1 MQFRRSMMS
10 SVMLLLL
17 AGVVAS
23 TVAHAEVVK
32 PAPMAMQKALQ
43 SKARLAKLRTNGA
56 GDPDTVFIGHV
67 TGATGLPGAAG
78 GAGPFHIGRGGYL
91 PSDPQNQ
98 GGAANNGYW
107 NWDDLN
113 AGEADAYQGWW
124 ILVQPQQSAS
134 SAVRNDWWR
143 SSFCYDFGNAG
154 NLAGKPGKAT
164 YGVTG
169 YWHRDGGSTVTSGS
183 IPAPGFTPLGG
194 SASAWCGLRAHGD
207 NSYTDPITGGVY
219 NSSIVQYYGDNHFL
233 QTGPFNEVTDVD
245 PGPGIDLQGGTDNNF
260 PGYGDQ
266 WDQMLY
272 RDVTVADLSGLSLS
286 YKYDV
291 NLVPGHSTAAL
302 TRVGWFMMDPLL
314 DIPGAVSSDP
324 LVADGNF
331 ISSSAFNSALPDLAP
346 EDSFMVY
353 VGVPVNDAAVTY
365 TDGNTAPVGD
375 PLRRWF
381 SEVLAIDGWT
391 PGGAGVGDQWPATL
405 IQLVSLSGTAS
416 GTASISLTN
425 AQIQPILDAQP
436 GPGGKVRI
444 VFRVKTNRGW
454 SDEDN
459 GFNGGSSL
467 GKGAAIVDDVVANG
481 WAASNGDFEA
491 VGSIDNSVGADL
503 AWRST
508 GKPVGEDYWELR
520 DIGTLSYNDPCGTVG
535 APNRNCN
542 MFGNVMNSVGGFY
555 AANDM
560 DRLKQL
566 VSPTVNLVATGNGP
580 GFYNDMGIDQEIAD
594 VSGDLLMFFDVYT
607 NLLQFGTTGNGLR
620 CGFQSYPSTQP
631 NGVETWGV
639 FRKTIFFSAYDGFL
653 GCYGGVDFPG
663 LMPAGAD
670 GAYLNGLLVSTN
682 ASGVPD
688 SVRACIEQ
696 LSICF
701 RRPAVNAATCNAQGL
716 PDLQGCYIDN
726 FTLAFVDAAAPPGI
740 SNSIWDVWQDAFP
753 ANSNLQVGTDAFRRG
768 PISVRSGY
776 NKSQGTGDLARNVIP
791 GDTMLVISN
800 GSPVRT
806 DLVFR
811 IKPGPG
817 NYQTIGDPTS
827 GIRRDPATAITATPG
842 DGSFWGSYMADRGL
856 YGSGFVLN
864 SSTAVPSPMTD
875 RFAGGGLDWDPDQW
889 VSARMDTAENNLF
902 NCDGSAGNVS
912 QLRNAQYASQ
922 YHESELV
929 PGAPRATL
937 GVVKNRCV
945 LIDVASGSSQSQDN
959 IDCGTGT
966 TPAHPSG
973 VTWADRWNSLQPN
986 NYVTA
991 IGGYSDNTCNGPC
1004 AVGTTAEFTK
1014 IIPDNQ
1020 LTPGA
1025 HVEWFFRR
1033 TFDGNFADFEMLP
1046 DTTLIF
1052 PNAGGIFDGTRWYS
1066 INALPDE
1073 WKNPSYNNF
1082 GYPASNGMA
1091 CMLFVDQGDRRGDHL
1106 LWDNMAGVIGLT
1118 ATWKRGA
1125 SSGYYIPATADIPAD
1140 LTELATVGGTAVSA
1154 HLGQEGSLY
1163 DAFNVRAGESNV
1175 PAGRLGS
1182 RDGAPCIGLATGKC
1196 STAGPTKTWLR
1207 ELYQHLFV
1215 SCTDQKQQVWGPL
1228 PDQTDGDIPMF
1239 TDFVDNPNGTPAPR
1253 TFIVAGLDIVAGNTT
1268 AASGHPSF
1276 FPTYFDAGFVDDSY
1290 RDLSAS
1296 TDDSPDLIPQAP
1308 IGTGGAIYGV
1318 FSSCFT
1324 LNDVLSR
1331 LATIT
1336 GSTTAALYED
1346 TNPLD
1351 ATTYPA
1357 AIYAPEDIPGN
1368 RFARTLVIGFTHGA
1382 FGGLGSRYT
1391 LGRGGYNTFW
1401 LDALTGMI
1409 GTVCGATLSAPVGVG
1424 DGGVSGKAFVNF
1436 MNLRSPNPMK
1446 SGTAVIEFGLAKNE
1460 KVQINVYDVTGRLV
1474 KTLADREFKA
1484 GDIHRLTWDGTNENG
1499 QSVARGVYFYQLRSP
1514 SFTSQKKLTVLRD

>member
-32 PAPMAMQKALQ
+32 PAPLAIQKALQ
-43 SKARLAKLRTNGA
+43 SKARLAKLRTNAA

-67 TGATGLPGAAG
+67 TGNTGLPGAASG
-78 GAGPFHIGRGGYL
+78 YGPFHVGRGGNL
-91 PSDPQNQ
+91 PTDPLNQ
-98 GGAANNGYW
+98 GGAGNNGYW

-124 ILVQPQQSAS
+124 ILTQPQQSTS

-143 SSFCYDFGNAG
+143 ASFAWDFGNAG
-154 NLAGKPGKAT
+154 NLKGKPGKAT

-169 YWHRDGGSTVTSGS
+169 YWHRDGGNTVGTGS
-183 IPAPGFTPLGG
+183 ILRPNFAPLGG
-194 SASAWCGLRAHGD
+194 TASAWCGLRAHGD
-207 NSYTDPITGGVY
+207 VSYLDPITGGVY
-219 NSSIVQYYGDNHFL
+219 NSSIVQYYGDNHAL
-233 QTGPFNEVTDVD
+233 QTGPFKQVT
-245 PGPGIDLQGGTDNNF
+245 GPIGGPYTGGTDMNF
-260 PGYGDQ
+260 PGYGGQ

-272 RDVTVADLSGLSLS
+272 RDVFVADGAGLSLS
-286 YKYDV
+286 YQYDV
-291 NLVPGHSTAAL
+291 TLAAGHLTAPL

-314 DIPGAVSSDP
+314 DIPGAVSTDP
-324 LVADGNF
+324 LVKDGNF
-331 ISSSAFNSALPDLAP
+331 ISSSFYNSVTPDKAP

-353 VGVPVNDAAVTY
+353 VGIPVNDAAVTY
-365 TDGNTAPVGD
+365 TDGSIAPVGD

-381 SEVLAIDGWT
+381 SEVLRIDGWT
-391 PGGAGVGDQWPATL
+391 PGDVGVGDVWPSTL
-405 IQLVSLSGTAS
+405 IQLVSRGPGTAA
-416 GTASISLTN
+416 GTHNWTLSN

-436 GPGGKVRI
+436 GAGGLVRV

-454 SDEDN
+454 DDEDTGYSN
-459 GFNGGSSL
+459 VGSG
-467 GKGAAIVDDVVANG
+467 GKGAAIVDNVVING

-491 VGSIDNSVGADL
+491 VGSINNSVAAST

-508 GKPVGEDYWELR
+508 GKPVGENFWELR
-520 DIGTLSYNDPCGTVG
+520 DINTLSYNDPCGVIGG
-535 APNRNCN
+535 ANRNCN
-542 MFGNVMNSVGGFY
+542 MFGNVMNSVSGVF
-555 AANDM
+555 ATNDM
-560 DRLKQL
+560 DRLKNL
-566 VSPTVNLVATGNGP
+566 VSPTITMASNGD
-580 GFYNDMGIDQEIAD
+580 GDYNGCGIDAEIAD
-594 VSGDLLMFFDVYT
+594 VSGDIIVFFDIYT
-607 NLLQFGTTGNGLR
+607 NLLQFGTTGNIIR
-620 CGFQSYPSTQP
+620 AGFQSYPATQP

-639 FRKTIFFSAYDGFL
+639 LMKTIFFSAYDGFL
-653 GCYGGVDFPG
+653 GCYSTGTDG
-663 LMPAGAD
+663 LTGLAPAGAD
-670 GAYLNGLLVSTN
+670 GAYANGLIATTN
-682 ASGVPD
+682 ASGIPD
-688 SVRACIEQ
+688 SLRIHIEQ
-696 LSICF
+696 PSICF
-701 RRPAVNAATCNAQGL
+701 RRPAVNAATCNAIGL
-716 PDLQGCYIDN
+716 PALQGCYIDN
-726 FTLAFVDAAAPPGI
+726 VTVAFIDAAPPPNI
-740 SNSIWDVWQDAFP
+740 ANSIWDVWQDAFP
-753 ANSNLQVGTDAFRRG
+753 SNSALSVGTDAFRRG
-768 PISVRSGY
+768 TASVRSGY
-776 NKSQGTGDLARNVIP
+776 NSSQGTGGLDRNVIP

-817 NYQTIGDPTS
+817 NYQSIGDPTS

-842 DGSFWGSYMADRGL
+842 DGSFWGSYMADRGI
-856 YGSGFVLN
+856 YGTGYVVGVG
-864 SSTAVPSPMTD
+864 TAVPNPMTD

-889 VSARMDTAENNLF
+889 VSARMDTAERNLF

-912 QLRNAQYASQ
+912 NLRTSQ
-922 YHESELV
+922 YMSTYHDSELGA
-929 PGAPRATL
+929 GAPRATL

-945 LIDVASGSSQSQDN
+945 LINVASGSSQSANN
-959 IDCGTGT
+959 IDCGSGT

-973 VTWADRWNSLQPN
+973 ATWADRWNTSVTP
-986 NYVTA
+986 NYVSNLTA
-991 IGGYSDNTCNGPC
+991 GYVDNTCGGPC
-1004 AVGTTAEFTK
+1004 AVGRTAEYTK

-1020 LTPGA
+1020 LTPGS

-1033 TFDGNFADFEMLP
+1033 TFEGNFADFEMLP
-1046 DTTLIF
+1046 DTALIF
-1052 PNAGGIFDGTRWYS
+1052 PNQGGIFDGARWYS
-1066 INALPDE
+1066 MNVLPDE

-1082 GYPASNGMA
+1082 GYPASTGMA

-1106 LWDNMAGVIGLT
+1106 LWDNMAHVIGLT
-1118 ATWKRGA
+1118 ASWKRGA
-1125 SSGYYIPATADIPAD
+1125 STGYFVPATADIPGD
-1140 LTELATVGGTAVSA
+1140 LTELASVGGTQVSA

-1163 DAFNVRAGESNV
+1163 DVYNVRAGESNV

-1215 SCTDQKQQVWGPL
+1215 SCTDQKAQVWGPL

-1239 TDFVDNPNGTPAPR
+1239 QDFINNPNGTPSPR
-1253 TFIVAGLDIVAGNTT
+1253 TFIIGGLDIVAGNQT
-1268 AASGHPSF
+1268 AADGHPAF
-1276 FPTYFDAGFVDDSY
+1276 FPTYFDAGLVDDSY

-1296 TDDSPDLIPQAP
+1296 TDDFPDLIPQAP
-1308 IGTGGAIYGV
+1308 VGGGGAIYGV

-1331 LATIT
+1331 LATIA
-1336 GSTTAALYED
+1336 GSTEALLYED

-1351 ATTYPA
+1351 AVTYPA
-1357 AIYAPEDIPGN
+1357 AIYAPADIPGN
-1368 RFARTLVIGFTHGA
+1368 RFARTLVMGFTHGA

-1391 LGRGGYNTFW
+1391 LGRSGYNTFW
-1401 LDALTGMI
+1401 LNALTGMI
-1409 GTVCGATLSAPVGVG
+1409 GTVCGNTLTAPTGVG

-1446 SGTAVIEFGLAKNE
+1446 SGTAVIEFGLVKSE
-1460 KVQINVYDVTGRLV
+1460 KVQVNVYDVTGRLV

-1484 GDIHRLTWDGTNENG
+1484 GDINRLTWDGTNENG